1 MTFKNAPILI
11 IVNYRIWVFEV
22 EPKFEPRKCKI
33 IFFSQFQSEKLN
45 FYPKVIPNQRAA
57 VFPAKKHYYDV
68 ECRVPPMQ
76 SPGLSLQTDPPGE
89 DQAVSS
95 L

>member
-1 MTFKNAPILI
+1 MSEFGFQRISEDENLNFGQNLTFKN
-11 IVNYRIWVFEV
+11 VNFWISANF
-22 EPKFEPRKCKI
+22 I
-33 IFFSQFQSEKLN
+33 DEKLN

-89 DQAVSS
+89 D
-95 L
+95 